1 MKSKILIITLILL
14 ATSNCGFNIVNQ
26 NYLKE
31 YKFSEVNIIGE
42 KRVSYLLRNKLKIAN
57 ENASKSI
64 KLNIVTKKSKLI
76 KEKNI
81 QNEIT
86 KHEIIISAEIDFN
99 VIENDNSGKLFI
111 SKSGVYNVGNKY
123 SETLNSEKKLI
134 KNLINDI
141 SKQILKNLQIN
152 LDEL

>member
-1 MKSKILIITLILL
+1 MKR
-14 ATSNCGFNIVNQ
+14 NCH
-26 NYLKE
+26 
-31 YKFSEVNIIGE
+31 
-42 KRVSYLLRNKLKIAN
+42 LLRNKLK
-57 ENASKSI
+57 SI
-64 KLNIVTKKSKLI
+64 NKEAPNSIQLKLDTKKTRQI

-152 LDEL
+152 LNEF